1 MRLSSSESTILEC
14 RKNGIVVK
22 DTDTVKPVRLHSRQI
37 NKMQNRNRAGMVY
50 QDRKQL
56 DNTRKEMERRTSI
69 SGGTCSARTTFIYV
83 SNAKQITANFETGNA
98 LTC

>member
-1 MRLSSSESTILEC
+1 MRLSSESTILEC

-22 DTDTVKPVRLHSRQI
+22 DTDTVKPVRLHYRQI

-50 QDRKQL
+50 QNRKQSG
-56 DNTRKEMERRTSI
+56 NTRKEMERRTSI
-69 SGGTCSARTTFIYV
+69 SGGTCSARTTYIYV
-83 SNAKQITANFETGNA
+83 SNTNQITPKFEAVNA